1 MKKNQSNPFVRF
13 VEGKGFYAILTV
25 CIAAIGISGYL
36 IFNSGLDNSQDLK
49 DLNLDYY
56 NNYLEEVP
64 EEGDAGSE
72 ASKPTALPEKLE
84 EPDAAPAGSTAA
96 ANTQFGKS
104 VYTLPCSGRVIIPYS
119 GDQLTYSKTLDD
131 WRVHQGVDYAGKI
144 GDKVCSVA
152 AGTVKSVYEDELM
165 GVTVIIEHAD
175 GLVSVYSNLSSSPPV
190 KDGDKVAM
198 AQVIGGIGQSSSSE
212 VREAPHLHFE
222 ILKSGIPQDP
232 DLYFKK

>member
-1 MKKNQSNPFVRF
+1 MKKSQSNAFVRF
-13 VEGKGFYAILTV
+13 VEGKGFYVILAV

-36 IFNSGLDNSQDLK
+36 IFNSGLDSSQDLK

-56 NNYLEEVP
+56 NNYLEE
-64 EEGDAGSE
+64 
-72 ASKPTALPEKLE
+72 LPEQGDVDTEPVASPEKIE
-84 EPDAAPAGSTAA
+84 EPDDATPTGTSAAEDKQSEEA
-96 ANTQFGKS
+96 

-119 GDQLTYSKTLDD
+119 GEQLTYSKTLDD

-144 GDKVCSVA
+144 GDKVCA
-152 AGTVKSVYEDELM
+152 IAGGTVKSVYEDELM
-165 GVTVIIEHAD
+165 GVTVIVQHSD
-175 GLVSVYSNLSSSPPV
+175 GLISVYSNLSANPPV

-212 VREAPHLHFE
+212 MREAPHLHFE
-222 ILKSGIPQDP
+222 ILKNGIPQDP